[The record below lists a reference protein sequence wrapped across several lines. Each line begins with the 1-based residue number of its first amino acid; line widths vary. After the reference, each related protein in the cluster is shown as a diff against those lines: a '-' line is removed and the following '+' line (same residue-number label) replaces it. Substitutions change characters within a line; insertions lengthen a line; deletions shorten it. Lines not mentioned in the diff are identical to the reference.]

1 VKKGRKRPADAE
13 LLISQVR
20 DRFGKKK
27 DELGAKKAAKQI
39 GVCLASFY
47 KYVKGETL
55 PDFEVLRRA
64 HHEWGIRWK
73 YIDTAEILPI
83 KKVKSPR
90 QAVFAFLKALDDD
103 DVKIHVDA
111 AGETTL
117 KIELTVRFPA

>member
-1 VKKGRKRPADAE
+1 MKKGRKRPADAE